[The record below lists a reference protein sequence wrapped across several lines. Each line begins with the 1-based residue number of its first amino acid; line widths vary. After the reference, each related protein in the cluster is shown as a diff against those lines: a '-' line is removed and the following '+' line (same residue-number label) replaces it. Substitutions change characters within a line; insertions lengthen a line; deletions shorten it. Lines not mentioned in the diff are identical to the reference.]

1 MQNKPIPFSLALE
14 QRQHLAALAQ
24 TSVVKALPFVKR
36 WNGRTN
42 DVWLND
48 EMEAPRAPLIE
59 SYLQWAHVPESQRS
73 TAQVPAHMF
82 SQWSV
87 PLAMRVLMHNEYGL
101 GNLVNLGCDIRINGS
116 LLPGEKLLLSG
127 ELVSVNETPARTAL
141 SVRVVTR
148 TRRNDRAI
156 EALIHCMLPKQPLPE
171 PTPEKAGA
179 ERQWETA
186 GAWAVDGYDGLRF
199 ALLTGDFNPVH
210 WADSVARHSPFK
222 QKVLH
227 GFASL
232 SLSWAALQ
240 SREPADREIQRI
252 SARFAR
258 PVPLPSSSMYV
269 FRSAPR
275 ASGSRRYELKNAR
288 QQVFLMGEYGVA
300 GGGRQ

>member
-24 TSVVKALPFVKR
+24 TSVAKAIPFVRK
-36 WNGRTN
+36 WHSSAS

-48 EMEAPRAPLIE
+48 EIEAPRAALID
-59 SYLQWAHVPESQRS
+59 SYLQWAHVPEHQQNCSL
-73 TAQVPAHMF
+73 VPAHMF

-87 PLAMRVLMHNEYGL
+87 PLAMRVLLHNQYGL
-101 GNLVNLGCDIRINGS
+101 ANLVNLGCDIKINGT

-127 ELVSVNETPARTAL
+127 ELVSVNENPMRTAL
-141 SVRVVTR
+141 SVKVVTR

-156 EALIHCMLPKQPLPE
+156 EALIHCMLPKQALPAQ
-171 PTPEKAGA
+171 TVEKTGT

-210 WADSVARHSPFK
+210 WADAVAKHSPFK

-240 SREPADREIQRI
+240 AREPADQDIQRI
-252 SARFAR
+252 SAKFAR

-275 ASGSRRYELKNAR
+275 ASGSRRYELKNTR
-288 QQVFLMGEYGVA
+288 QQVFLMGEYSVR
-300 GGGRQ
+300 GG

>member
-24 TSVVKALPFVKR
+24 TSVAKAIPFAKK
-36 WNGRTN
+36 WNSRTN
-42 DVWLND
+42 DIWLND

-59 SYLQWAHVPESQRS
+59 SYLHWAHVPEHQQS
-73 TAQVPAHMF
+73 TTLVPAHMF

-87 PLAMRVLMHNEYGL
+87 PLAMRVLMHNQYGL
-101 GNLVNLGCDIRINGS
+101 ANLVNLGCDIKINGS

-127 ELVSVNETPARTAL
+127 ELVSVNENPTRTTL
-141 SVRVVTR
+141 SVKVITR

-156 EALIHCMLPKQPLPE
+156 EAMIHCMLPRQALPE
-171 PTPEKAGA
+171 PALDKAGV
-179 ERQWETA
+179 ERHWETA
-186 GAWAVDGYDGLRF
+186 GAWAVDEYDGLRF

-210 WADSVARHSPFK
+210 WADLVAKNSPFK

-240 SREPADREIQRI
+240 AREPTDATIQRI

-275 ASGSRRYELKNAR
+275 ASGSRRYELKNVK
-288 QQVFLMGEYGVA
+288 QQVFLMGEYSARGE
-300 GGGRQ
+300 